1 MFIVR
6 QYVEAGG
13 LMSYGVDF
21 IAQYRRAASYV
32 AKILL
37 GAHPSEL
44 PVEQLDNF
52 EFILNLKTAKAIGAT
67 LPTSISCAPTR

>member
-1 MFIVR
+1 
-6 QYVEAGG
+6 
-13 LMSYGVDF
+13 
-21 IAQYRRAASYV
+21 V

-67 LPTSISCAPTR
+67 LPTSILLRANEVIE